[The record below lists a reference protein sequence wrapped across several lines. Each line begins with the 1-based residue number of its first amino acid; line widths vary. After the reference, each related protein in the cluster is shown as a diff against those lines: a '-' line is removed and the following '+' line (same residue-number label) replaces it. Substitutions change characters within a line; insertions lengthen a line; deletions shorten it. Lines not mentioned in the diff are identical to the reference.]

1 MFSLPQ
7 TPPSESDPE
16 NFFHGLPLV
25 SCLEGSHVLELL
37 FAFCGPS
44 IDDPELKTLSDVIA
58 VLEAARK
65 YEMSD
70 TIEKRMRASWSILAK
85 KESSKRLPLHV
96 G

>member
-1 MFSLPQ
+1 MVY
-7 TPPSESDPE
+7 PS
-16 NFFHGLPLV
+16 
-25 SCLEGSHVLELL
+25 CVLELL

-44 IDDPELKTLSDVIA
+44 VDDPELKTLSDVIA

-96 G
+96 GQVGRMKQRPPLV